1 MGFGRHIVSTPL
13 THPVLGPAVAIYVD
27 LGKARLNAFVDM
39 WFLAPAALG
48 LWLGSHDM
56 QSGSTDV
63 LGIVIPGIVLG
74 LAQIVAAFIV
84 GGWGIRGTIMNVQ
97 LYRRKVM
104 LVVGRD
110 GFEASLGHGPVGWD
124 EVASVFDP
132 SARGGPA
139 LNVRVQLADPSDY
152 SAKHSLSALDRIEL
166 FLAKNTLTVG
176 PPNLIATE
184 LVEDLMLKR
193 FQEFQNPASAS
204 TSPGPSGRVRTR
216 PLRRPIKK

>member
-1 MGFGRHIVSTPL
+1 LGFGRRIVSTPL
-13 THPVLGPAVAIYVD
+13 SHPVLGPAVAIYAD
-27 LGKARLNAFVDM
+27 LGKARLNAFVDL
-39 WFLAPAALG
+39 WFMAPAALG
-48 LWLGSHDM
+48 LWLGLHDM
-56 QSGSTDV
+56 QSGPTDFFGV
-63 LGIVIPGIVLG
+63 VIPGLVLG
-74 LAQIVAAFIV
+74 LAQIGAAFIV

-124 EVASVFDP
+124 EVASVVDP

-139 LNVRVQLADPSDY
+139 LNVRVQLADASDY
-152 SAKHSLSALDRIEL
+152 AAKHSLSALDRIEL
-166 FLAKNTLTVG
+166 LLAKNTLTVG

-184 LVEDLMLKR
+184 LVEDLMLMR
-193 FQEFQNPASAS
+193 FKEFKNPSSAA
-204 TSPGPSGRVRTR
+204 TTAPSGRARTR

>member
-1 MGFGRHIVSTPL
+1 LGFGRRIVSTPL

-27 LGKARLNAFVDM
+27 LGKARLNAFVDL

-56 QSGSTDV
+56 QNGPTDV
-63 LGIVIPGIVLG
+63 FGIVVPGIVLG

-110 GFEASLGHGPVGWD
+110 GFEASLGKGPVGWD
-124 EVASVFDP
+124 EVASVVDP

-139 LNVRVQLADPSDY
+139 LNVRVQLADASDY
-152 SAKHSLSALDRIEL
+152 AAKHSLSPLDRIEL

-184 LVEDLMLKR
+184 LVEDLMLTR
-193 FQEFQNPASAS
+193 FKEFQNPGSAA
-204 TSPGPSGRVRTR
+204 TAPSGRVRTR